1 MKIQITGYREY
12 EKDGKTIKYMNAFFK
27 NKWRASS
34 VVSLLQN
41 IDKTIENIPEKER
54 FNLFYTLSNFN
65 EGVKHREGFAYCNV
79 LAFDIDSIDHS
90 KLGEYIAIIAE
101 TLKLR
106 TDEFSIVD
114 SGRGLHILINLRVA
128 LDEVGFKK
136 HKPEYDLICGLMNT
150 AFFKAGL
157 PGNADSV
164 VFENKRVFRLPNTRN
179 LKPNKPEAYCKVIQ
193 VSEQIVDFNFYD
205 VTGTFEA
212 TANDQ
217 LSTKILKREACP
229 TTVFNECAFMSKA
242 LTEGETMSEPEW
254 YAALTIT
261 ARMEDHHK
269 WSHKISEKHD
279 AYDPEETDLKIDHAL
294 NSTGPRTCRNISTMF
309 DGCMTCPHWG
319 TCTSPVQLRPE
330 GEILSEDDGYW
341 IVEYVGKEGKKRYI
355 EPDYEALVKVYE
367 KERPYT
373 VGLES
378 QIIYRFNG
386 KFWQPIEDL
395 EVKTFMSEIME
406 HKKPHK
412 GHTEEFLHRIRV
424 QLRNQR
430 KEEWF
435 TQETKRFI
443 NLDNGVLC
451 LDTMT
456 LGEHSPNK
464 GFMYCLPFEYDE
476 SAGYSLWQS
485 FLDQVIPC
493 KEFQRILQE
502 YFGYCL
508 SYMDAQIGQK
518 ALILKGEGSNGKS
531 IIIDMLRNMV
541 GKINSTTIDIKRAG
555 SNPEAR
561 TKLYNKMLAIVEEIP
576 GQGTLSDEFFKT
588 AVAGGYLDARRLY
601 KGTFDFK
608 CNAKFIISTNNDINF
623 GGSSS
628 SAIIRR
634 LLVIPFN
641 VVIPYHE
648 QDRQLG
654 RKLHDEISGVF
665 NWALAG
671 LKNFG
676 KNNEFTITQ
685 KIDNAARSSME
696 NENFYAQW
704 FSECCEYGENE
715 FSTTIDLFEDFK
727 DFHQNDRRI
736 VKNTTV
742 FSRGLK
748 KYLKT
753 FKGIELESVR
763 KRVGADQKRG
773 YSISII
779 DGENHAT
786 F

>member
-1 MKIQITGYREY
+1 MKIQITGYREF
-12 EKDGKTIKYMNAFFK
+12 EKDGKTIKYMSAFFK
-27 NKWRASS
+27 EKWRSAS
-34 VVSLLQN
+34 VASLLQN
-41 IDKTIENIPEKER
+41 IDSNIKNIPEKDR
-54 FNLFYTLSNFN
+54 HNLYYTLSHFN
-65 EGVKHREGFAYCNV
+65 EEEKHRQGFSHCSA
-79 LAFDIDSIDHS
+79 LAFDIDGIEHLKFD
-90 KLGEYIAIIAE
+90 EYISIISDV
-101 TLKLR
+101 LKL
-106 TDEFSIVD
+106 DLSEFSVVN
-114 SGRGLHILINLRVA
+114 SGNGIHIIINLKDP
-128 LDEVGFKK
+128 LDELSFRKYK
-136 HKPEYDLICGLMNT
+136 AEYDLICGLMNT

-157 PGNADSV
+157 PGNADQV
-164 VFENKRVFRLPNTRN
+164 IFEPKRVLRLPNTKN
-179 LKPNKPEAYCKVIQ
+179 IKKNKPEKMCKVVQ
-193 VSEQIVDFNFYD
+193 VSDQVIDFDFYK

-212 TANDQ
+212 QAKDQ
-217 LSTKILKREACP
+217 LHTKVLQKEACP
-229 TTVFNECAFMSKA
+229 ETIFRECAFMQNA
-242 LTEGETMSEPEW
+242 LSEPETLSEPEW

-261 ARMEDHHK
+261 SRMSDAHK
-269 WSHKISEKHD
+269 WSHKISEDHG
-279 AYDPEETDLKIDHAL
+279 AYDPDETDLKIDHAL
-294 NSTGPRTCRNISTMF
+294 KSTGPRTCKNISTMF

-319 TCTSPVQLRPE
+319 ACTSPVQLRPE
-330 GEILSEDDGYW
+330 SEIVSEDDGYW
-341 IVEYVGKEGKKRYI
+341 IVEYTKDGKARYI
-355 EPDYEALVKVYE
+355 EPDYENIVKLFE
-367 KERPYT
+367 KKNAYT
-373 VGLES
+373 VSLES
-378 QIIYRFNG
+378 QIIYVFNG
-386 KFWQPIEDL
+386 KFWEPIEDL
-395 EVKTFMSEIME
+395 EAKTFMSEIMTI
-406 HKKPHK
+406 KKPNK
-412 GHTEEFLHRIRV
+412 THTEEFLHRLKV

-435 TQETKRFI
+435 TQDTKRFI

-451 LDTMT
+451 LNTMT
-456 LGEHSPNK
+456 LGKHSQTK
-464 GFMYCLPFEYDE
+464 GFMYCLPFDYNE

-493 KEFQRILQE
+493 REFQKILQE

-508 SYMDAQIGQK
+508 SYMDAQVGQK

-555 SNPEAR
+555 NNPEAR

-634 LLVIPFN
+634 LLVVPFN

-654 RKLHDEISGVF
+654 RKLHGEISGIF

-671 LKNFG
+671 LKSFG
-676 KNNEFTITQ
+676 ENNEFTVTQ
-685 KIDNAARSSME
+685 KVDQAAKSSME
-696 NENFYAQW
+696 SENFFAQW
-704 FSECCEYGENE
+704 FSDCCVYGKDE
-715 FSTTIDLFEDFK
+715 FTTTVDLFEDFK
-727 DFHQNDRRI
+727 EFHQNDRRV
-736 VKNTTV
+736 VKNSTL

-753 FKGIELESVR
+753 FKDIELESVR
-763 KRVGADQKRG
+763 KRVGTGYPRG
-773 YSISII
+773 YSIGLIE
-779 DGENHAT
+779 GEDNAS